1 MSHHWG
7 YMAVIA
13 SAFLFG
19 IGTTINKLLLEYM
32 SPALIVGVTYL
43 IGGFVLGCSSLL
55 PRTAK
60 LTSWLKVPERT
71 KTEFV
76 WRDLAVLMMIV
87 LSGAVI
93 APYLFM
99 LGLNNTTA
107 VNAALLGNTE
117 SLFTIGI
124 AFIFLGE
131 RGSLKDYAA
140 MLLLILGAVV
150 LTTNLSFREL
160 NILGPLF
167 GNLLVI
173 GGCLFWGIDNN
184 LSRLVTVKRSLPQLG
199 SVKGILGG
207 SIMLVIAVFG
217 GLRFIPNPLTIIYAV
232 VVGVFSVGLSLLLF
246 LFSLQEMGA
255 MRTGV
260 IFSTSSFFGAV
271 SAFLIL
277 HESISLVQILAGLVM
292 LFAIYVLSISKKD
305 TDQR

>member
-1 MSHHWG
+1 
-7 YMAVIA
+7 MAIIA

-32 SPALIVGVTYL
+32 SPALIVGATYL
-43 IGGFVLGCSSLL
+43 IAGFVLGCSSLL
-55 PRTAK
+55 PRSTK

-71 KTEFV
+71 KSEFV
-76 WRDLAVLMMIV
+76 WRDLVVLTMIV
-87 LSGAVI
+87 LTGAVA
-93 APYLFM
+93 APYLYM
-99 LGLNNTTA
+99 VGLNNTTA

-131 RGSLKDYAA
+131 RGKLKDYAA
-140 MLLLILGAVV
+140 MLLLILGAIV
-150 LTTNLSFREL
+150 LTTNLSLREL
-160 NILGPLF
+160 NILGSLL

-173 GGCLFWGIDNN
+173 GSCLFWGIDNN

-199 SVKGILGG
+199 SVKSILGG
-207 SIMLVIAVFG
+207 GIMLAIAAFG
-217 GLRFIPNPLTIIYAV
+217 GLRFIPNPLAIIYV
-232 VVGVFSVGLSLLLF
+232 IIVGVFSIGVSLLLF

-260 IFSTSSFFGAV
+260 IFSTSSLFGAV

-277 HESISLVQILAGLVM
+277 HEPISLVQILAGLVM
-292 LFAIYVLSISKKD
+292 LFAIYVLSIPKKN
-305 TDQR
+305 THQL

>member
-1 MSHHWG
+1 
-7 YMAVIA
+7 MAVIA

-32 SPALIVGVTYL
+32 PPALIVGMTYL

-55 PRTAK
+55 PRSTK
-60 LTSWLKVPERT
+60 LTSWLRVPKRT

-76 WRDLAVLMMIV
+76 RRDLVVVTMII
-87 LSGAVI
+87 LTGAVT
-93 APYLFM
+93 APYLYM
-99 LGLNNTTA
+99 VGLNNTTA

-131 RGSLKDYAA
+131 RGKLKDYAA
-140 MLLLILGAVV
+140 MLLLILGAVA
-150 LTTNLSFREL
+150 LTTNLSLSEL
-160 NILGPLF
+160 NILGSLF

-184 LSRLVTVKRSLPQLG
+184 LSQLVTVKRSLPQLG
-199 SVKGILGG
+199 SVKSILGG
-207 SIMLVIAVFG
+207 GIMLVIAVSS
-217 GLRFIPNPLTIIYAV
+217 GLRFVPNPLTIAYLV
-232 VVGVFSVGLSLLLF
+232 MVGVFSVGLSLLLF

-260 IFSTSSFFGAV
+260 IFSTSSLFGAV

-277 HESISLVQILAGLVM
+277 HESISLVQILAGVVM
-292 LFAIYVLSISKKD
+292 LFAIYVLSIHKRD
-305 TDQR
+305 INQP